1 MKNSRSQP
9 PKPQITQLKMEYRP
23 KQRIHNRGILKGREA
38 VKEMFKVLSYQR
50 NANQNNPEI
59 LIHNNQNG

>member
-38 VKEMFKVLSYQR
+38 VKEM
-50 NANQNNPEI
+50 
-59 LIHNNQNG
+59 